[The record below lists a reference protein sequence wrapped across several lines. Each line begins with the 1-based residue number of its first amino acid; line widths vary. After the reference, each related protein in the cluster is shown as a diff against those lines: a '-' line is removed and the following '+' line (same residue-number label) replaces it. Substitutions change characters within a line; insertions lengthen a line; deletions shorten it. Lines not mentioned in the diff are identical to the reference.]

1 VVSTTR
7 DENGAKVVSGEVVL
21 APLGVGDYVLE
32 TTITQGATTQKV
44 LTAFKIVP

>member
-1 VVSTTR
+1 MASAER

-32 TTITQGATTQKV
+32 TTITQGTTTQKV
-44 LTAFKIVP
+44 LAAFRIVP